1 MAIKKKSLNNKRRL
15 TKRRNKRGGT
25 KKRIMK
31 RRRKTGGSL
40 ISIEPT
46 DIVSSFGTNMGAKTP
61 AIISGDIPNISSN
74 ILNQPINNKYN
85 VV

>member
-1 MAIKKKSLNNKRRL
+1 MAIKKKSLKSKRKL
-15 TKRRNKRGGT
+15 TKRRYKKGGT

-46 DIVSSFGTNMGAKTP
+46 DIVSSFGTNIGAKTP
-61 AIISGDIPNISSN
+61 VIISGDIPNISSN
-74 ILNQPINNKYN
+74 VVDQPINNKYN